1 MTFFIFMAII
11 GIENFIFCAIIM
23 AGVENKSSYKNLN
36 LEYQEYEKRNEEL
49 KQEQARLDEKKAELE
64 KMNRELTAAQTQQH
78 VETQQLIKDLLRDKH
93 SLEKEIEEQEKL
105 LKALS

>member
-11 GIENFIFCAIIM
+11 EIENFIFCAIIM
-23 AGVENKSSYKNLN
+23 AGVENKSSYKNPN
-36 LEYQEYEKRNEEL
+36 PDYQEYKKRNEEL
-49 KQEQARLDEKKAELE
+49 KQEQVKLDNKRAKLE
-64 KMNRELTAAQTQQH
+64 EMNRELTAAQTQQH
-78 VETQQLIKDLLRDKH
+78 VDTQQLTEDLLRDKY

>member
-23 AGVENKSSYKNLN
+23 AGVENKSSYKDFNP
-36 LEYQEYEKRNEEL
+36 EYQEYKKRNEKL
-49 KQEQARLDEKKAELE
+49 QQEQAKLDNKRAKLE
-64 KMNRELTAAQTQQH
+64 EMNRELTAAQTQQH
-78 VETQQLIKDLLRDKH
+78 VATQQLIKDLLRDKH